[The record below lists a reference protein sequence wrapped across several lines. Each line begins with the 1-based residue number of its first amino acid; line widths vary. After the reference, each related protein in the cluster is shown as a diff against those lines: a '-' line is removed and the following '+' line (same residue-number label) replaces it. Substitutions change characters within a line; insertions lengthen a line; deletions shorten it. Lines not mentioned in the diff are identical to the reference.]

1 MYIKIRYNNT
11 FWLILEVTLNWE
23 TTFSKDTQKVNQT
36 KLVWSSHCSQRE
48 ENMPF
53 KAPQAPQCPKCSKSV
68 YAAEEKIAGGYKW
81 HKICFKCCKYFWKL
95 NITWP
100 SHRPKKNQKCQPRLW
115 CFVKYCL
122 FEWTPSKRKESGFSV
137 IRDFTLPLGLILM
150 VIPSLREL
158 IFQSEPGNRTKHSYL
173 TVGPCFF

>member
-23 TTFSKDTQKVNQT
+23 TTFFKDTQK
-36 KLVWSSHCSQRE
+36 KPKKIVWSSCCSQRE

-81 HKICFKCCKYFWKL
+81 HKICFKCCKYLWKL

-100 SHRPKKNQKCQPRLW
+100 FHRPKKKIKNVNHGCGALSSIVCLNGHLPRG
-115 CFVKYCL
+115 
-122 FEWTPSKRKESGFSV
+122 RKVG
-137 IRDFTLPLGLILM
+137 
-150 VIPSLREL
+150 
-158 IFQSEPGNRTKHSYL
+158 FQSLGILPYL
-173 TVGPCFF
+173 LGWYWW